1 MVETVTSKERTN
13 SSEDEVSE
21 VTTLHEEVKAQ
32 GKEQAKINQ
41 AILKLFEELSKGS
54 SMKIADKGQEM
65 FTKIILN
72 QTAADFDPIPKIA
85 TDTSMGEWMDSNWAI
100 LAAS

>member
-1 MVETVTSKERTN
+1 MVETVISEERTV

-41 AILKLFEELSKGS
+41 AILKSFEELS
-54 SMKIADKGQEM
+54 
-65 FTKIILN
+65 
-72 QTAADFDPIPKIA
+72 
-85 TDTSMGEWMDSNWAI
+85 
-100 LAAS
+100 